1 MLFVRLRVLLIPEMK
16 VAWRAGCSGHYL
28 LQPHHRMSA
37 STCPRPL
44 EIASAERKV
53 IAVCARRLQCGEIT
67 TTSTSSQLRA
77 KTYQKHSEEAASIKQ
92 ACVTSCF
99 LYRDLTSDEQL
110 GLSG

>member
-1 MLFVRLRVLLIPEMK
+1 MLFVRLRVLHIPEMK
-16 VAWRAGCSGHYL
+16 VAWRAGCSGNYL

-37 STCPRPL
+37 STCPRPP

-53 IAVCARRLQCGEIT
+53 IAVYAKTHQYGETPTIWAN
-67 TTSTSSQLRA
+67 SQLRA
-77 KTYQKHSEEAASIKQ
+77 KTYQKYSKDAASLKK